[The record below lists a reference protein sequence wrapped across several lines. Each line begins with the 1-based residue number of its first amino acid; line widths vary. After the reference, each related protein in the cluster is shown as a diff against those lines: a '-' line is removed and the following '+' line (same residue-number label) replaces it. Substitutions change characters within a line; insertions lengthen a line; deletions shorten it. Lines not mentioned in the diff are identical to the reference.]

1 MMTSIR
7 PHPEAAVDTSRP
19 PVSTMTE
26 TDPREN
32 GMSLTQ
38 HPTDTDGSR
47 TRPTRSRG
55 ERLAVIGGIV
65 VTVLAL
71 AGIAFLLLGDDEQPD
86 LRTSTPAAQASTEP
100 TVEPV
105 PQTPADVAAAQAQER
120 YLEYVRIY
128 DGVAAGGFTN
138 LEPYRTVAIDP
149 HLAELFLS
157 ARRLAGIRS
166 TGSTEVASLAVQA
179 VDLDPA
185 GDYPSVRLLACLD
198 VSRVTAVDAS
208 GQNAVQPDRLN
219 RTRSVVTLRNIPAEA
234 FNDGRPASWYVAQL
248 EQPGE
253 PC

>member
-1 MMTSIR
+1 MDR
-7 PHPEAAVDTSRP
+7 SRP
-19 PVSTMTE
+19 PGPTMPR

-38 HPTDTDGSR
+38 HPPDNRGSNGL
-47 TRPTRSRG
+47 TRSRG
-55 ERLAVIGGIV
+55 ERLVVIAGIV

-71 AGIAFLLLGDDEQPD
+71 GGIAFLLLGDDDAEQPD
-86 LRTSTPAAQASTEP
+86 WPTSRPAAQATTEP
-100 TVEPV
+100 TGEPA
-105 PQTPADVAAAQAQER
+105 PQTPADVAAAEAEER
-120 YLEYVRIY
+120 YREYLRIY
-128 DGVAAGGFTN
+128 DGIAAGGFTD

-185 GDYPSVRLLACLD
+185 GDYPLVRLLACLD

-219 RTRSVVTLRNIPAEA
+219 QTRSVVTLQNIPAEA
-234 FNDGRPASWYVAQL
+234 FKDGRPAGWYVAQL

>member
-1 MMTSIR
+1 MD
-7 PHPEAAVDTSRP
+7 ASRP
-19 PVSTMTE
+19 PASTMTA
-26 TDPREN
+26 TDSREN

-38 HPTDTDGSR
+38 HPADTDLGSR
-47 TRPTRSRG
+47 PRRSSG
-55 ERLAVIGGIV
+55 ERLVVIVGVV

-71 AGIAFLLLGDDEQPD
+71 AGIAFLLLGDDNGEQPIPP
-86 LRTSTPAAQASTEP
+86 SQTPAARASTEP
-100 TVEPV
+100 TVEPA
-105 PQTPADVAAAQAQER
+105 PQTPADVAAAEAQER
-120 YLEYVRIY
+120 YREYVRIY
-128 DGVAAGGFTN
+128 DGVAEGGFTD

-185 GDYPSVRLLACLD
+185 GDYPTVRLLACLD

-219 RTRSVVTLRNIPAEA
+219 RTRSVVTLRNIPAEVL
-234 FNDGRPASWYVAQL
+234 NDGRPASWYVAQL

>member
-1 MMTSIR
+1 
-7 PHPEAAVDTSRP
+7 
-19 PVSTMTE
+19 
-26 TDPREN
+26 
-32 GMSLTQ
+32 MSLTQ
-38 HPTDTDGSR
+38 HPADTDLGSR
-47 TRPTRSRG
+47 PRRSSG
-55 ERLAVIGGIV
+55 ERLVVIVGVV
-65 VTVLAL
+65 VTMLAL
-71 AGIAFLLLGDDEQPD
+71 AGIAFLLLGDDNGEQPVPP
-86 LRTSTPAAQASTEP
+86 SQTPAARASTEP

-105 PQTPADVAAAQAQER
+105 PQTPADVAAAEAQER
-120 YLEYVRIY
+120 YRQYVRIY
-128 DGVAAGGFTN
+128 DGVAEGGFMN